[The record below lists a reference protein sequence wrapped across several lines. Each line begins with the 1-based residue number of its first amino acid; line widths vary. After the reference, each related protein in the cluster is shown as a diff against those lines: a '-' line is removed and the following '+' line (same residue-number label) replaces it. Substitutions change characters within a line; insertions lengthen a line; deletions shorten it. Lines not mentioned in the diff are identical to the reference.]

1 MTFTEHA
8 IMLLDELSKKLIA
21 FLPESNDLVMESFL
35 DLFVSVVR
43 VNILADRVSPQTVPM
58 DTNLVDTLFQ
68 CGVIWDLYF
77 RTGETP
83 FGYAD

>member
-8 IMLLDELSKKLIA
+8 VMLLDELSKKLIA

-43 VNILADRVSPQTVPM
+43 VNILADRVSPQTIPTSM
-58 DTNLVDTLFQ
+58 YPIDKR
-68 CGVIWDLYF
+68 I
-77 RTGETP
+77 
-83 FGYAD
+83 